1 MGRQHWW
8 WSAHPRG
15 CSRVMAFPSRIA
27 QPPPMARSW
36 SGGMRVRHMG
46 RFGGKPLQ
54 TPAWHQRQWTTSTWS
69 RRRSRSL
76 RLSTTCD
83 SCRSNLSLL
92 RGAPIAI
99 RLFLTFD
106 FQSHSDT
113 AQLLRWCRFVVQHAS
128 YHNQSHSDTAPRHCS
143 ELLTLFPQTRQT
155 KSYLFS
161 NS

>member
-15 CSRVMAFPSRIA
+15 GSRVMAFPSRIA

-54 TPAWHQRQWTTSTWS
+54 TPARHQRQWTTPSWS
-69 RRRSRSL
+69 RRYPRSL
-76 RLSTTCD
+76 RLSITSD
-83 SCRSNLSLL
+83 SCRSNLSLVH
-92 RGAPIAI
+92 GAPIAI

-113 AQLLRWCRFVVQHAS
+113 AQLLRWCRFAVQHAN
-128 YHNQSHSDTAPRHCS
+128 YHNQSHSGTAPRHS
-143 ELLTLFPQTRQT
+143 SKRLTLFPQTKQT